1 MALYDARARI
11 WSVGVYVHALLFFVH
26 FRLLEPHSLPFM
38 CTAAHA
44 SFSRSC
50 KEGFFFC
57 CFFFSVSDVTVL
69 RISLSELF
77 LFFLYLSSLLQGKS
91 HVTIKRSNEFVTFM
105 SFYFS
110 MHSCIQRFS
119 LSN

>member
-1 MALYDARARI
+1 MMLGLEY
-11 WSVGVYVHALLFFVH
+11 GLLVFMSTLCSFLFIFVCSSPIPYH
-26 FRLLEPHSLPFM
+26 LCVPLPMPLLADLAKRVSSS
-38 CTAAHA
+38 AV
-44 SFSRSC
+44 
-50 KEGFFFC
+50 
-57 CFFFSVSDVTVL
+57 FFFSVSDVTVL